1 MPAAHVSGRHT
12 PLLCLLSGVAVRTNA
27 STSRPIPTT
36 VQTTLGS
43 VAGSEGRA
51 MSLILVG
58 VDMSDA
64 STRAVEF
71 ASTRAKQLGCEL
83 LLVHIIPWSPYSFST
98 PGENERRSQTRQA
111 EIDAATTQII
121 EPRVKTVSDA
131 GIPVDSI
138 VRHGDPVDL
147 LNDIVAERDIIQV
160 VVGRT
165 GDTRVKRALFG
176 SIPGHL
182 TRTATVPVTV
192 VP

>member
-1 MPAAHVSGRHT
+1 
-12 PLLCLLSGVAVRTNA
+12 
-27 STSRPIPTT
+27 
-36 VQTTLGS
+36 
-43 VAGSEGRA
+43 

-58 VDMSDA
+58 VDASDA

-71 ASTRAKQLGCEL
+71 ASTRAQRLGDAL
-83 LLVHIIPWSPYSFST
+83 LIVHIIPWSPYSFST
-98 PGENERRSQTRQA
+98 PGENERRSQTRQE
-111 EIDAATTQII
+111 EITAATSQII
-121 EPRVKTVSDA
+121 EPRAKAVSDT
-131 GIPVDSI
+131 GVPVETI

-147 LNDIVAERDIIQV
+147 LNDIVAERGAIHV

-182 TRTATVPVTV
+182 TRTAPVPVTV

>member
-1 MPAAHVSGRHT
+1 
-12 PLLCLLSGVAVRTNA
+12 
-27 STSRPIPTT
+27 
-36 VQTTLGS
+36 
-43 VAGSEGRA
+43 

-58 VDMSDA
+58 VDASEA

-71 ASTRAKQLGCEL
+71 ASIRAKRLGGEL
-83 LLVHIIPWSPYSFST
+83 LIVHIIPWSPYSFST

-111 EIDAATTQII
+111 EIVAATTQIV
-121 EPRVKTVSDA
+121 EPRVKAVSEA

-138 VRHGDPVDL
+138 VRHGDPVDV
-147 LNDIVAERDIIQV
+147 LNDLVAERGAVQV

-182 TRTATVPVTV
+182 TRTAPVPVTV